1 MVVARIGG
9 SKWNRAL
16 PGLPAASGTGHC
28 SAYPSRQYRLII
40 RREFCGFEDL
50 GRFSL
55 WRPMVVARI
64 GGSNRVQAQPA
75 GSNRVQAQPAGSKWN
90 RALPGRLEGAVLL
103 AVQQL
108 PADPFAADEGIA
120 VTAQLLVEQAAH
132 ARHALRLILPADQ
145 VDLFARVIR

>member
-75 GSNRVQAQPAGSKWN
+75 GSKWN

-103 AVQQL
+103 VVQQL